1 MGETRPAPQGLTL
14 RPLLGGY
21 QDRVEAIAVTDVPR
35 FVANQVVVQIA
46 IGRECFE
53 ADGTTL
59 RSEPVE
65 RGTATTP
72 HEQIGLAVEEAMR
85 ALKASRP
92 D

>member
-14 RPLLGGY
+14 RPPLGPY

-35 FVANQVVVQIA
+35 FVADQVVVQIA

-59 RSEPVE
+59 RSVAVE
-65 RGTATTP
+65 AETRTTP
-72 HEQIGLAVEEAMR
+72 LEQVGLAVEEAMR